1 MGSMEPII
9 SWDALERYYTEKT
22 SDWYWAVGI
31 ISFTAA
37 ALAFMFGQVI
47 FGILIVVSAVALT
60 LHASVEPKAVHVEIN
75 DRGLILNK
83 TLYPFLHLESFWI
96 DPDRYP
102 AKIILKSQKNFM
114 PFINIHIAEDI
125 DPEVVRQVLLT
136 YIAETEHDEPLTIKL
151 MERLGF

>member
-1 MGSMEPII
+1 MEPII
-9 SWDALERYYTEKT
+9 SWDAPERHYTEKN

-60 LHASVEPKAVHVEIN
+60 LHASTAPRIVHVEIN
-75 DRGLILNK
+75 DRGVILNDS
-83 TLYPFLHLESFWI
+83 LYPFLHLESFWI
-96 DPDRYP
+96 DPYHNP
-102 AKIILKSQKNFM
+102 PKIILKSQKTFM
-114 PFINIHIAEDI
+114 PFVHIHIAEDI
-125 DPEVVRQVLLT
+125 DPESVRKVLLT
-136 YIAETEHDEPLTIKL
+136 YIAETEHDEPLTVRL

>member
-1 MGSMEPII
+1 MEPII
-9 SWDALERYYTEKT
+9 SWDAPERHVAEKN

-60 LHASVEPKAVHVEIN
+60 LYASITPRVLHVEIN
-75 DRGLILNK
+75 DRGIIVDN

-96 DPDRYP
+96 DPHYFP
-102 AKIILKSQKNFM
+102 SKIILKSQKTFM
-114 PFINIHIAEDI
+114 PFMHVHIDENI
-125 DPEVVRQVLLT
+125 DPEEVRQILLN
-136 YIAETEHDEPLTIKL
+136 YIAETEHEEPLSVKL

>member
-1 MGSMEPII
+1 MEPII
-9 SWDALERYYTEKT
+9 TWHAPERHYTEKN

-60 LHASVEPKAVHVEIN
+60 LHASVAPRIVHVEIN
-75 DRGLILNK
+75 DRGIILDDAS
-83 TLYPFLHLESFWI
+83 YPFLHLESFWI
-96 DPDRYP
+96 HPDHYP
-102 AKIILKSQKNFM
+102 PKIILKSQKNFM
-114 PFINIHIAEDI
+114 PFIHIHIANDL
-125 DPEVVRQVLLT
+125 DPETVRQVLLT
-136 YIAETEHDEPLTIKL
+136 YIAETEHEEPLTVKI